1 MPQKMPIKPNK
12 GLNLGLNFKQPEIK
26 ESLKFKINLALI
38 AITVIA
44 LAIAYLR
51 G

>member
-12 GLNLGLNFKQPEIK
+12 GPNLGLNFKQPEIK
-26 ESLKFKINLALI
+26 ESLKFKLN
-38 AITVIA
+38 IA
-44 LAIAYLR
+44 LMGFILLSLLIVYLR

>member
-38 AITVIA
+38 AITILA
-44 LAIAYLR
+44 LAFTYLR

>member
-1 MPQKMPIKPNK
+1 MPQKTAYKAPDNK

-38 AITVIA
+38 GHNDSS
-44 LAIAYLR
+44 LL
-51 G
+51 

>member
-26 ESLKFKINLALI
+26 ETLKLKINLALI
-38 AITVIA
+38 GITI
-44 LAIAYLR
+44 LAIVVASLR